1 MLTKTQKK
9 TSFFC
14 KSKESGRPWWV
25 SRIDGDWDADW
36 GEPEGMLRI
45 KVDYFFTK
53 TMSP

>member
-1 MLTKTQKK
+1 MLTLAPFRVCSCWTN
-9 TSFFC
+9 
-14 KSKESGRPWWV
+14 KESGRPWWV